1 MPLTRDE
8 LDVLLF
14 KLEYGLPMMEP
25 VLAALQGRLRLTEK
39 GQLLLAQFQSPRQAA
54 N

>member
-1 MPLTRDE
+1 MMTRDQ

-14 KLEYGLPMMEP
+14 KLEYGLPMAEP
-25 VLAALQGRLRLTEK
+25 ALAALQSRLRLSEQ
-39 GQLLLAQFQSPRQAA
+39 GQRLLDQFQPPRQVE